1 MKNSNE
7 NPTTDNQGVKS
18 DSVQTDENVSVET
31 TDNDTN
37 TVESIPYA
45 RFNEVT
51 RKNKDLEAKL
61 KDYQT
66 KQEANRVKAMEE
78 QGKFKELNTE
88 LTTKL
93 QSQEEKL
100 NVYAEKEAKER
111 EDLLSQLDDQDK
123 EVYGSLGNDQLRKH
137 LSKLQKQQPTNTN
150 TTQPIRDKSGNK
162 VNEWGNLSSEDKRSN
177 WKSILKSYSKNN

>member
-1 MKNSNE
+1 MKNSE
-7 NPTTDNQGVKS
+7 QNPTTNNQGVKTDS
-18 DSVQTDENVSVET
+18 DKAIENASVDT
-31 TDNDTN
+31 TDNDIK
-37 TVESIPYA
+37 TVDSIPYA

-66 KQEANRVKAMEE
+66 KQEENRVKAMEE

-93 QSQEEKL
+93 QSYEEKL

-111 EDLLSQLDDQDK
+111 EDLVSQLDDQDK
-123 EVYGSLGNDQLRKH
+123 EVYGSLSNDQLRKH
-137 LSKLQKQQPTNTN
+137 LSKGQKPQTANTN
-150 TTQPIRDKSGNK
+150 STQPIRDVSGNTVADWTK
-162 VNEWGNLSSEDKRSN
+162 LDPKDKRSN
-177 WKSILKSYSKNN
+177 WASIVKSFKK

>member
-1 MKNSNE
+1 MKNNEE
-7 NPTTDNQGVKS
+7 NPTTDNQGVKN
-18 DSVQTDENVSVET
+18 DSVQTNENVSVES
-31 TDNDTN
+31 TDNDN
-37 TVESIPYA
+37 KAVESIPYA

-51 RKNKDLEAKL
+51 KKNKELAAKL
-61 KDYQT
+61 KDYQA

-78 QGKFKELNTE
+78 QGKFKELNAE

-123 EVYGSLGNDQLRKH
+123 EVYGSLSNDQLRKH
-137 LSKLQKQQPTNTN
+137 LSKEQKPQTAHTN
-150 TTQPIRDKSGNK
+150 TTQPIRDASGKKIADWTTMTPQEKRDN
-162 VNEWGNLSSEDKRSN
+162 WG
-177 WKSILKSYSKNN
+177 SILKSYTNKK

>member
-51 RKNKDLEAKL
+51 KQKKELETKL
-61 KDYQT
+61 KEFNDT
-66 KQEANRVKAMEE
+66 QEANRIKAMEE
-78 QGKFKELNTE
+78 QGKYKELNAE
-88 LTTKL
+88 LTSKVNKY
-93 QSQEEKL
+93 EEKL
-100 NVYAEKEAKER
+100 NVYAEQEAKVR

-123 EVYGSLGNDQLRKH
+123 EVYGSLSNDQLRKH
-137 LSKLQKQQPTNTN
+137 LSKGQKPQPANTN
-150 TTQPIRDKSGNK
+150 TTQPIRDVSGNK
-162 VNEWGNLSSEDKRSN
+162 VADWTKLDTKDKTDNWG
-177 WKSILKSYSKNN
+177 SILKSLKK